1 VTDGAR
7 VFLTDP
13 GFRPEPRQF
22 AAALFESGWHYR
34 LHTSFFLG
42 SGSRLPRLAD
52 RLPRVGTRV
61 ARLTLRRRDPTLDP
75 RRVTSWLFPDLL
87 ARSMRRLGAGDA
99 LVTTA
104 VNVSFDRFVALFI
117 PRRTDVV
124 VAMQGTA
131 LATVRAARR
140 RGARS
145 VVIVNSPDALTVA
158 KSLSEEAER
167 LGLSAREVS
176 RTFQWLGERIR
187 RELAEADLVVANS
200 EFTRR
205 DLVAHGIDAEK
216 VRVVPLGVD
225 TTSFS
230 LGPRTARDDG
240 AATILCVAS
249 VGLRKGVVH
258 LARAVDRLC
267 GRGIACGARVYGAVD
282 PSYRPALVPYLETG
296 ALELGGFVSHTYL
309 RDVYAQA
316 DVFVLPTLSDGFG
329 LVVYE
334 AMACGLPVVVTDCC
348 GAPVIDGK
356 NGLVVPAGD
365 DEALAEAVERLLVD
379 RNFAAEIAA
388 AGLAT
393 ARAASWSRYRRSVS
407 VEIEALAV
415 GRPRAQ
421 RTHRDVAV

>member
-1 VTDGAR
+1 MTSGLR

-13 GFRPEPRQF
+13 GFRPEPRQV
-22 AAALFESGWHYR
+22 AAALFESGWRYR
-34 LHTSFFLG
+34 LHTSVFVTP
-42 SGSRLPRLAD
+42 GSRLLRLAE
-52 RLPRVGTRV
+52 RLPHGGNGV
-61 ARLTLRRRDPTLDP
+61 AHLALRRSDPGLDP
-75 RRVTSWLFPDLL
+75 SRVTSWFFPDVL
-87 ARSMRRLGAGDA
+87 ARLLRRIGAGDG

-104 VNVSFDRFVALFI
+104 VNVSFDRFAALLV
-117 PRRTDVV
+117 PRGTDVV

-140 RGARS
+140 RGART
-145 VVIVNSPDALTVA
+145 VIIVNSPDALTVA
-158 KSLSEEAER
+158 QSLSEEAER
-167 LGLSAREVS
+167 LGLSVKDVS
-176 RTFQWLGERIR
+176 RTFHWLGERIR
-187 RELAEADLVVANS
+187 RELVEADLVVANS
-200 EFTRR
+200 EFTER

-225 TTSFS
+225 IASFS
-230 LGPRTARDDG
+230 PGPQTARDDG

-258 LARAVDRLC
+258 LARAVDRLR
-267 GRGIACGARVYGAVD
+267 GRGIVCCARVYGAVD
-282 PSYRPALVPYLETG
+282 PFYRPALVPYLETG
-296 ALELGGFVSHTYL
+296 ALELGGFVSHTDL
-309 RDVYAQA
+309 RDVYAQG

-334 AMACGLPVVVTDCC
+334 AMACGLPVVVTDAC

-365 DEALAEAVERLLVD
+365 DEALAAAVERLLVD

-407 VEIEALAV
+407 AEIEALAT
-415 GRPRAQ
+415 GRPQAQ
-421 RTHRDVAV
+421 SARRDSAV